1 MRRALIA
8 MPILLCS
15 LPAQAFESLWVHL
28 EVLRA
33 LEPLCPAEMRR
44 AMGSLSAASLEA
56 PNRIIRRRETE
67 FTARV
72 KTGGNFAAADRE
84 MTAYA
89 ASVAEQVRQG
99 VAKVGCTTLMTQ
111 FGLLTGTP
119 PTLEQFMEAVRTTPL
134 PSSERPAE
142 IPAEDRI
149 GTEAAYPLQ
158 RILLDAATKDRICD
172 RGSVRVTPIGRT
184 PLDAKN
190 APPFVGT
197 PTQYEERWQILCD
210 GREMAFHVSF
220 QQDARHWRAYK
231 VQHDGDA
238 SIERLPP

>member
-8 MPILLCS
+8 ITILLCPP
-15 LPAQAFESLWVHL
+15 PAQAFESLWVHL

-44 AMGSLSAASLEA
+44 AMGALSVAALEA

-72 KTGGNFAAADRE
+72 KTGGDFAAADRQ

-89 ASVAEQVRQG
+89 ASIATQVRDG
-99 VAKVGCTTLMTQ
+99 VANAGCTTLMTR

-119 PTLEQFMEAVRTTPL
+119 PTLEQFMDAVRNTPL
-134 PSSERPAE
+134 PSTERPDE
-142 IPAEDRI
+142 MPAEDRI

-158 RILLDAATKDRICD
+158 RILLDLATKDRTCD
-172 RGSVRVTPIGRT
+172 RRSVQVMRMGKTSLET
-184 PLDAKN
+184 KN
-190 APPFVGT
+190 TPPFVGT
-197 PTQYEERWQILCD
+197 PMQHEERWRILCD
-210 GREMAFHVSF
+210 GRDTAFRVSF

-231 VQHDGDA
+231 LQHDGNA
-238 SIERLPP
+238 STERLPP